1 VVPAIGDTI
10 AAGRLANAFIN
21 DDLPIN
27 EKDNNKGD
35 EIELMIQ
42 STDYIK

>member
-1 VVPAIGDTI
+1 MVPAIGDTI

-27 EKDNNKGD
+27 EKDDNKGD
-35 EIELMIQ
+35 EIELTIQ

>member
-1 VVPAIGDTI
+1 MVPAIGDTI

-27 EKDNNKGD
+27 ETDDKGD

-42 STDYIK
+42 STYYIK

>member
-1 VVPAIGDTI
+1 MVPAIGDTI

>member
-1 VVPAIGDTI
+1 MVPAIGDTI

-21 DDLPIN
+21 DDFPIS
-27 EKDNNKGD
+27 ERDDKGD

>member
-1 VVPAIGDTI
+1 MVPAIGDTI

-21 DDLPIN
+21 DDFPIS
-27 EKDNNKGD
+27 EKDDNKGD

>member
-27 EKDNNKGD
+27 EKDDKGD